1 MPTKSTDGFRYDINA
16 LRAIAIIA
24 VVAYHYGLKGFAGGF
39 AGVDVFFVISG
50 FLITSHISR
59 DLARNRF
66 SFLAFYVSRIRRIFP
81 ALAVMCFACAIWG
94 WYFMLPRDY
103 LANTRHELY
112 ALLFVSNY
120 AFIDERGYFDVASSS
135 KPLLHTW
142 SLSVEGQFYLFLPL
156 LLASI
161 RRFAFKYSIIIIL
174 LIFLASLDWCLYFML
189 EARFTNYQHAL
200 GNF

>member
-1 MPTKSTDGFRYDINA
+1 
-16 LRAIAIIA
+16 
-24 VVAYHYGLKGFAGGF
+24 
-39 AGVDVFFVISG
+39 
-50 FLITSHISR
+50 
-59 DLARNRF
+59 
-66 SFLAFYVSRIRRIFP
+66 
-81 ALAVMCFACAIWG
+81 
-94 WYFMLPRDY
+94 MLPRDY

-161 RRFAFKYSIIIIL
+161 WRLTFKYSITIIL
-174 LIFLASLDWCLYFML
+174 LIFLVSLSWCLYYSQMDAGSAF
-189 EARFTNYQHAL
+189 YQLSTRTWEFLAGSLLAL
-200 GNF
+200 FAISSLI